1 MSKRTRRNKER
12 LDRNVV
18 ALVKTLNSFEGVR
31 AIGSCGGHPEP
42 RKPRQWPLGSWY
54 VKLILSHDEHGWR
67 ALEFL
72 AWLVLDIGRAGR
84 RVILYPSAPP
94 PHMND
99 PGKVLSFVL
108 EGRSG
113 EDPEE
118 MARLRTWMDVY
129 AQRQGAFSD
138 ETDRFGVGDVDVAN
152 EDLNHK
158 PVAEPGPACIC
169 LAATDAP
176 LRFSGLLPRL
186 AQRFA
191 KI

>member
-118 MARLRTWMDVY
+118 MARLI
-129 AQRQGAFSD
+129 A
-138 ETDRFGVGDVDVAN
+138 ETKTEFYVPPTGEV
-152 EDLNHK
+152 
-158 PVAEPGPACIC
+158 
-169 LAATDAP
+169 
-176 LRFSGLLPRL
+176 LRFRGESSWAFPSS
-186 AQRFA
+186 A
-191 KI
+191 KHGEGPQHLCVVQSE